1 MSVPKNTP
9 ANVSASAPLPGYPRI
24 SIEQWRTLLAVVDAG
39 GYAQAAEQLHKSQSS
54 ITYAVKKLESV
65 LDVTVFEIQ
74 GRKAVLTPTGEL
86 LYRRERALLEEASGL
101 ERAAHKLSAGW
112 EAEIGLAV
120 EPLFPTFLLLKCL
133 AQFGA
138 ESPHT
143 RIELIESVLSGTCE
157 ALTEGKAEL
166 AISGNVPAGFLGDVL
181 MAAPLVAVSAPE
193 HPLQKLQRPLVQRDL
208 RAHRQL
214 VVRDSGINRSGN
226 VLTLE
231 ATQRWTVSNM
241 ATSIEAVR
249 RGYGFAWFPEE
260 RIREELA
267 EGSLL
272 PLNLREGR
280 TRMGTLYLVYADRD
294 AAGPGVLRLAEII
307 RSLVASECKQAV
319 ALSNSLGAPPVG
331 KKRGSR

>member
-1 MSVPKNTP
+1 MSAPKNTHAHP
-9 ANVSASAPLPGYPRI
+9 PLPGYPRI
-24 SIEQWRTLLAVVDAG
+24 SIEQWRALLAVVDAG
-39 GYAQAAEQLHKSQSS
+39 GYAQAAELMNKSQSS

-65 LDVTVFEIQ
+65 LDITVFEIQ

-86 LYRRERALLEEASGL
+86 LYRRARALLEEASGL

-133 AQFGA
+133 AQFGT

-166 AISGNVPAGFLGDVL
+166 GISDMVPAGFLGDIL
-181 MAAPLVAVSAPE
+181 MAVRMVAVSAPE
-193 HPLQKLQRPLVQRDL
+193 HPLQKLQRPLTQRDL

-214 VVRDSGINRSGN
+214 VVRDSGVNRSGN

-241 ATSIEAVR
+241 TTSIEAVR

-260 RIREELA
+260 KIREELA
-267 EGSLL
+267 EGLL
-272 PLNLREGR
+272 QPLNLREGR
-280 TRMGTLYLVYADRD
+280 IRMGTLYLVYADRD

-307 RSLVASECKQAV
+307 RATVSSECREV
-319 ALSNSLGAPPVG
+319 AASALNPPEVVPLG
-331 KKRGSR
+331 KKHGGG

>member
-1 MSVPKNTP
+1 MMNTKP
-9 ANVSASAPLPGYPRI
+9 AGSGSQSPSPASSHPRI
-24 SIEQWRTLLAVVDAG
+24 SIEQWRALMSVVEAG
-39 GYAQAAEQLHKSQSS
+39 GYAQAAEQMHKSQSS

-65 LDVTVFEIQ
+65 LGVTVFEIQ
-74 GRKAVLTPTGEL
+74 GRKAVLTSTGEL
-86 LYRRERALLEEASGL
+86 LYRRARALLEEASGL

-120 EPLFPTFLLLKCL
+120 EPLFPTFVLLKCL
-133 AQFGA
+133 AQFA
-138 ESPHT
+138 SESPHT

-166 AISGNVPAGFLGDVL
+166 AISGLVPQGYLGDAL
-181 MAAPLVAVSAPE
+181 MEVRLLAVSAPE
-193 HPLQKLQRPLVQRDL
+193 HPLQQLQRPITQRDL

-226 VLTLE
+226 ALTLE

-241 ATSIEAVR
+241 STSIDAVR

-260 RIREELA
+260 RIREELNA
-267 EGSLL
+267 GALK
-272 PLNLREGR
+272 PLNLREGSMR
-280 TRMGTLYLVYADRD
+280 LGSLYLIYADRD

-307 RSLVASECKQAV
+307 SAAVASECKA
-319 ALSNSLGAPPVG
+319 ATRSELKSDSAPPKV
-331 KKRGSR
+331 KRGR

>member
-1 MSVPKNTP
+1 MKPSVLKG
-9 ANVSASAPLPGYPRI
+9 SDGHASGHPRI
-24 SIEQWRTLLAVVDAG
+24 SIEQWRALMAVVEAG
-39 GYAQAAEQLHKSQSS
+39 GYAQAAERMHKSQSS
-54 ITYAVKKLESV
+54 ITYAVKKLESL

-86 LYRRERALLEEASGL
+86 LYRRARALLEEASGL

-133 AQFGA
+133 AQFAA

-157 ALTEGKAEL
+157 ALTGGKAEL
-166 AISGNVPAGFLGDVL
+166 GISNIVPPGFLGDVL
-181 MAAPLVAVSAPE
+181 MAVRMVAVSAPE
-193 HPLQKLQRPLVQRDL
+193 HPLQKLSRPLTQRDL

-214 VVRDSGINRSGN
+214 VVRDSGIHRSGN
-226 VLTLE
+226 ALTLE

-241 ATSIEAVR
+241 TTSIEAVR

-260 RIREELA
+260 KIREELA
-267 EGSLL
+267 EGWLQ
-272 PLNLREGR
+272 PLNLREGSV
-280 TRMGTLYLVYADRD
+280 RMGALYLVYADRD

-307 RSLVASECKQAV
+307 RATVSSECREA
-319 ALSNSLGAPPVG
+319 AAPDRSAPQLIKTG
-331 KKRGSR
+331 KKRVS